1 MVSTTETGMGFT
13 AAWSSENSSGI
24 CRKKRK
30 RCSTVSNLSES
41 LSGVESDPPSRRD
54 NSFEGCGIE
63 DSQELPLSWMPL
75 YCERA
80 LRSAVDRHELV
91 IFVKT
96 ARMDLHRRMDSYFSY
111 YKNLKNEYFTIE
123 ERNAIEVADSLK
135 TGELMGSH
143 RTLKSLEKYLKT
155 GSRAH
160 LIKAREHYRNAEEVW
175 KRLIEHLKEF
185 VMINLLGRR
194 ALSF

>member
-1 MVSTTETGMGFT
+1 MVSTTETGMGIT
-13 AAWSSENSSGI
+13 AAWSSENSKGRR
-24 CRKKRK
+24 RKKRK
-30 RCSTVSNLSES
+30 LCSTVSDLSES
-41 LSGVESDPPSRRD
+41 LPEMESDPSSQGD
-54 NSFEGCGIE
+54 ASCGGCGFE
-63 DSQELPLSWMPL
+63 DSPELPLSWMPL

-111 YKNLKNEYFTIE
+111 YNALKNEYFTVE
-123 ERNAIEVADSLK
+123 ERKAIEIADSLK
-135 TGELMGSH
+135 TGELMGNH
-143 RTLKSLEKYLKT
+143 RTLKSFEKYLKT
-155 GSRAH
+155 DSRAH
-160 LIKAREHYRNAEEVW
+160 LIRAREHYRNAEKVW

-194 ALSF
+194 SLSF